1 MGATGTKP
9 NCRNMILRT
18 LMCKPSACSNLH
30 LQSFQFSTTASQL
43 LLKKPQG
50 KVKLT
55 NNLFKAD
62 AIKKVWQCLC
72 KISLSMLFSQ
82 LTKEDGIAS
91 DFRLV
96 YREASSFQTHK
107 IVQVVKK
114 AWL

>member
-1 MGATGTKP
+1 MGAANTKP

-30 LQSFQFSTTASQL
+30 LQSFQFSTTASKL

-62 AIKKVWQCLC
+62 AIKKVWHFLY
-72 KISLSMLFSQ
+72 KISLYVLFP
-82 LTKEDGIAS
+82 
-91 DFRLV
+91 
-96 YREASSFQTHK
+96 SSR
-107 IVQVVKK
+107 KK
-114 AWL
+114 MG